1 MSSDHHDGVEGG
13 FFITGGSG
21 ERRTD
26 GGPPR
31 GHATG
36 TVKSW
41 DTDEGWGVIS
51 SPDLP
56 SEVWAH
62 FMHIERREGIPGAA
76 RRRCC
81 RVRLDR
87 AAAGGQDGYAYRVER
102 VWEV

>member
-1 MSSDHHDGVEGG
+1 MSSEDPDGVAGG
-13 FFITGGSG
+13 FFIIGGSG
-21 ERRTD
+21 ERPSG

-36 TVKSW
+36 TVKAW

-62 FMHIERREGIPGAA
+62 FMHIERREGFQELPVGAA
-76 RRRCC
+76 
-81 RVRLDR
+81 VEFDWI
-87 AAAGGQDGYAYRVER
+87 APAGGQDGYAYRVER